1 VNRNIKIIGGSSQIR
16 NLIEFIKKASKIDVN
31 VLVLGETGVGK
42 ELAARMIHIYSA
54 RKDKPFIKINCS
66 NINENL
72 LESELFGY
80 KKGAYTGAII
90 DKPGLLEAANG
101 GTFFLDEIADI
112 NLYLQA
118 KFLSFIE
125 DKELRRLGE
134 NRTRKIDVRFIFASN
149 KDINKFIKQAKF
161 RDDLYYRISVLS
173 FYIAP
178 LRERKE
184 DIHLLIK
191 SYLKN
196 KSLKQS
202 QYFTIEQTAI
212 DKLMRYSFPGNV
224 RELQNIMERATVLS
238 ENRKISEKDIIF
250 YNMENSGKKEKLKSN
265 REIIKKTVEKYQ
277 GNKTKAALALGV
289 SRQWIHKVLNESDRK

>member
-1 VNRNIKIIGGSSQIR
+1 MNRNIKIIGGSSQIR